1 MTNLTGGYTLVSGE
15 RDGKPLPHDHI
26 ADTVVRFTEDSV
38 KVMHTTRGDA
48 YAASYVLDES
58 GAPCKV
64 TMTATAAPGSG
75 DVALGLIE
83 KQGDTVRLIYALP
96 GQPCPTEFKT
106 KAGELL
112 FVMTNFN
119 K

>member
-1 MTNLTGGYTLVSGE
+1 MLNLTGGYTMVSGE

-26 ADTVVRFTEDSV
+26 ADTVVRFTDDTV
-38 KVMHTTRGDA
+38 KVVHKARGDA
-48 YAASYVLDES
+48 YAASYTLDHAS
-58 GAPCKV
+58 SPCKI
-64 TMTATAAPGSG
+64 TMTATAAPDSG
-75 DVALGLIE
+75 AVALGLLD
-83 KQGDTVRLIYALP
+83 KQGETVRLIYALP
-96 GQPCPTEFKT
+96 GNPCPTEFKT

>member
-15 RDGKPLPHDHI
+15 RDGKPLPHDHV
-26 ADTVVRFTEDSV
+26 ADTVVRFTHDAV
-38 KVMHTTRGDA
+38 TVTHKTRGDS
-48 YAASYVLDES
+48 YAAKFVLDEDDT
-58 GAPCKV
+58 PTKI
-64 TMTATAAPGSG
+64 TMKATAPASG
-75 DVALGLIE
+75 EVALGLID

-96 GQPCPTEFKT
+96 GKPRPTDFAT
-106 KAGELL
+106 RSGELL